1 MSQLTIKFNEKCVV
15 PIITE
20 VSHIGTSVTLKW
32 DIAGVDPT
40 ATYTVQYA
48 ADGVNYVNISNYAVM
63 AGQAV
68 FTIALLVG
76 ATVKFRLLSN
86 TSNCSN
92 IQSLAF
98 DYVVVGGAKVYVSN
112 VIIEPGAG
120 TARFQLHVEGES
132 FTGYAHA
139 LITNSSVNT
148 RVILANVGV
157 PGIQLTP
164 RISGNAPLG
173 TQDSQNKAI
182 TLAVGVY
189 PNCTMNINPNTVP
202 LQEYINVDLA
212 FVLSFNTVYEDGI
225 ADTYL
230 QIGLQREAS
239 DQP

>member
-48 ADGVNYVNISNYAVM
+48 SDGVNYVNISNYAVM

-68 FTIALLVG
+68 FTITLPVG

-112 VIIEPGAG
+112 VIREPGAG

-132 FTGYAHA
+132 FVGYAHGV
-139 LITNSSVNT
+139 ITNSSVNT
-148 RVILANVGV
+148 RVKLGAIGGA
-157 PGIQLTP
+157 GIHLTP
-164 RISGNAPLG
+164 RIVSNAPLG
-173 TQDSQNKAI
+173 AEDRQRQAI

-189 PNCTMNINPNTVP
+189 PDCTMEIGGNTVP
-202 LQEYINVDLA
+202 SQESISVDMA
-212 FVLSFNTVYEDGI
+212 FILSLTTVYEDGYPL
-225 ADTYL
+225 TYV
-230 QIGLQREAS
+230 QIDLQREGI
-239 DQP
+239 